1 VPLGTI
7 LIVEDDASIRRGL
20 CDALRAS
27 GYAVREAA
35 DGQAGL
41 DAALSAGSPANPG
54 LDLVLLD
61 VLMPRLNGLSMLRE
75 LRRARP
81 ALPAIVLTARGEEE
95 DRVRGLRLGA
105 DDYIVKPFSIAE
117 LLARIEAVLRRSPG
131 RPTGLATITISGVAI
146 DFDRREVAHADGT
159 REALSTRESE
169 VLGYLAANRGRAVS
183 REDLLQHVW
192 GMDPRG
198 VATRTVDMAIARL
211 RTILRDDSSESHGGR
226 IILTVRGKG
235 YMLAGESGPERE
247 NHRS

>member
-1 VPLGTI
+1 MPLGTI
-7 LIVEDDASIRRGL
+7 LIVEDDAAIRRGL

-27 GYAVREAA
+27 GYETREAA

-41 DAALSAGSPANPG
+41 DAALGAGTPANPG

-61 VLMPRLNGLSMLRE
+61 VLMPKLDGLQVLKE
-75 LRRARP
+75 LRAARP
-81 ALPAIVLTARGEEE
+81 ALPAIMLTARGQEE

-131 RPTGLATITISGVAI
+131 RPTGVARLDLGGRTI
-146 DFDRREVAHADGT
+146 DFERREVSHKDGT
-159 REALSTRESE
+159 RESLSTRESE

-183 REDLLQHVW
+183 REDLLQRVW

-211 RTILRDDSSESHGGR
+211 RTILRDDTNAAQGGAL
-226 IILTVRGKG
+226 ILTVRGKG
-235 YMLAGESGPERE
+235 YMLAADGGEEPGAP
-247 NHRS
+247 

>member
-1 VPLGTI
+1 MPLGTI
-7 LIVEDDASIRRGL
+7 LIVEDDSAIRRGL

-27 GYAVREAA
+27 GYDVREAP

-41 DAALSAGSPANPG
+41 DSALAAGTPASPG

-61 VLMPRLNGLSMLRE
+61 VLMPRMDGLAMLRE
-75 LRRARP
+75 LRHSRP

-105 DDYIVKPFSIAE
+105 DDYIVKPFSFAE

-131 RPTGLATITISGVAI
+131 RPTGLATLVVAGVTI
-146 DFDRREVAHADGT
+146 DFDRREVAHADGS
-159 REALSTRESE
+159 RESLSTRESE

-183 REDLLQHVW
+183 REDLLQRVW

-211 RTILRDDSSESHGGR
+211 RTILRDDSEGPQAGK
-226 IILTVRGKG
+226 IIITVRGKG
-235 YMLAGESGPERE
+235 YMLASEKS
-247 NHRS
+247 SD